1 MDDVLATVEV
11 RRRRFTVE
19 EYYRMAEIGILTER
33 DRVELI
39 DGEIVEM
46 TPIGHHHA
54 ACVHAVSA
62 LLTRALGDRAL
73 VWPQNP
79 VLMPRNTEPQ
89 PDVVLLRPPLSQYWA
104 RLPLPADVL
113 LLVEVADTS
122 YRFDREIKLPL
133 YAAAGTASGLEAPS
147 GAVTIASR
155 ATRPT
160 RAAPLRRHAIATHRP
175 AVPSLRARRGRARP
189 PTRGSSPRPR
199 TGAP

>member
-133 YAAAGTASGLEAPS
+133 YAAAGIPEVWLVDLTRNVVEVFRQPAGERYQTLTPVHRGGTLGPEAFPD
-147 GAVTIASR
+147 VIF
-155 ATRPT
+155 PVENIL
-160 RAAPLRRHAIATHRP
+160 PP
-175 AVPSLRARRGRARP
+175 A
-189 PTRGSSPRPR
+189 
-199 TGAP
+199 

>member
-19 EYYRMAEIGILTER
+19 EYYRMAETGILTEN

-54 ACVHAVSA
+54 ACVHALSA

-73 VWPQNP
+73 LWAQNP
-79 VLMPRNTEPQ
+79 VLLPRDTELQ
-89 PDVVLLRPPLSQYWA
+89 PDVVLLRPPLAQYWA
-104 RLPLPADVL
+104 RLPQPADVL

-122 YRFDREIKLPL
+122 YRLDREIKLPL
-133 YAAAGTASGLEAPS
+133 YAAAVVPEVWIVDLTRNVVEVFRRPE
-147 GAVTIASR
+147 GAVY
-155 ATRPT
+155 
-160 RAAPLRRHAIATHRP
+160 RAAERVARGGRLTPGAFPDVEVPVEGILPP
-175 AVPSLRARRGRARP
+175 A
-189 PTRGSSPRPR
+189 
-199 TGAP
+199 